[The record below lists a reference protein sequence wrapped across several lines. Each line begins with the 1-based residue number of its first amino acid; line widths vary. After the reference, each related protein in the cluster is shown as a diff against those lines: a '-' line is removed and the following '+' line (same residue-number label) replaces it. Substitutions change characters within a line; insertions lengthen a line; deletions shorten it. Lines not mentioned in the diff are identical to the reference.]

1 MNNKLFTLPG
11 KKLLYKAMLMLII
24 ISGLMT
30 AVTKMDV
37 LRVDATTDGVVCPA
51 GQEDVFGTCYGAC
64 DPGYAAFGTLCF
76 QICPPGNTDDGFFC
90 RIPAHIFAKANI
102 PRGAGT
108 PLTCAS
114 NEDLNGA
121 LCYPK
126 CQAGYRGDGPVCWEV
141 CKAGYRNDPASCFK
155 SIFDWYFKKS
165 YGRGAGRAVSTCPP
179 GKENN
184 AGLCYPVCKA
194 GYRGEGPLC
203 LQICPAGYKND
214 GGFCRRDAIIQGKDI
229 KSRISGVVGT
239 CATPSFDRSINGI
252 PQKSSFS
259 FIYINGPKVVNDSN
273 SNNLD
278 VKPKVDMANGLLN
291 VKIDDIIINTDVT
304 GLIIMGSPME
314 IESPVPSAQFGSIFG
329 VKPSATPI
337 SGVLNMPVWVGLSN
351 DNLPQAKDTIDVNLP
366 KWDQA
371 RWMKGVIGCN
381 TLPNFGGNLKSYDAG
396 SFAYSWEIGNY
407 HFVQLHAHPS
417 YTIQGTGVNTGF
429 NITPAKDWLI
439 KDLNAAALASKHIV
453 IHYSGDNS
461 NDPHLKAFFDETPEL
476 KSALPNLKLLFNNKN
491 ANMPE
496 TVSVGNGSGVYQ
508 VVPTNSGSQI
518 IKHVVFETNGVTIYN
533 LDTIN
538 FPKSL
543 GSYAQLSQI
552 KFNQRPQI
560 SSQTFAVTQNTP
572 LTFTVAASDPDRN
585 IVQFRIQQSPVAG
598 KLQSLSTLGKFQYT
612 PNQGVVGLDAFT
624 VIAVDRENLSSEV
637 AQIRLDITAA
647 NTPPNSAPVAT
658 DQTLSMLAGES
669 LTITVKCDDQ
679 DNDPLT
685 YALMRRAAHGELKW
699 VGPNLLSYT
708 PLPGFEGED
717 SFVYQADDKRR
728 LSNPSTVTITVKN
741 RAPAAADL
749 QVTGDEDTPIKIS
762 LLASDFEHDPLQ
774 YTYLTTPTN
783 GVLSGDGDNLL
794 YTPAPHFYGNDSFV
808 YRVNDAKG
816 ASRSATVSITVR
828 AANDA
833 PIANNLT
840 LNGDNDAPIAIALNA
855 HDLDYEGLD
864 YEGLDA
870 AGLSYEVISQPSQGK
885 LEGNAPDLQFI
896 PNPNFVGV
904 TSFNYRASDGKTQSN
919 VATVTLNISQATPK
933 GTLAGLL
940 YHDINGNG
948 KQDPDE
954 GGIGNAVITLV
965 PKAADLD
972 LMQRN
977 DTATAY
983 SVATDLSG
991 VYQLT
996 SVAVGQYT
1004 LRLAAAPG
1012 QTLAALPTTD
1022 ITIRQSAIT
1031 QAAPFGVQVTRW
1043 SLWLPVGLK

>member
-1 MNNKLFTLPG
+1 MNKKLFTLPG

-37 LRVDATTDGVVCPA
+37 LRVDAATDGVVCPA
-51 GQEDVFGTCYGAC
+51 GQEEIFGTCYGAC
-64 DPGYAAFGTLCF
+64 DAGYVAFGILCS
-76 QICPPGNTDDGFFC
+76 QICPPGYTDSGFTC
-90 RIPAHIFAKANI
+90 YIPTHIFAKANI

-184 AGLCYPVCKA
+184 SGLCYPVCRA

-203 LQICPAGYKND
+203 LQICPAGYKDD
-214 GGFCRRDAIIQGKDI
+214 GGFCRRDIVSFDKTT
-229 KSRISGVVGT
+229 KSRVTGVIGT
-239 CATPSFDRSINGI
+239 CPSPGFDRNINSP
-252 PQKSSFS
+252 PQTGSFS
-259 FIYINGPKVVNDSN
+259 LIYMNQPLAGHPSPND
-273 SNNLD
+273 LRFL
-278 VKPKVDMANGLLN
+278 KKKVDAANELLANTVNN
-291 VKIDDIIINTDVT
+291 VIGTVII
-304 GLIIMGSPME
+304 GSPMATH
-314 IESPVPSAQFGSIFG
+314 IRPLPSAQFGNIFG

-337 SGVLNMPVWVGLSN
+337 SGVLNMPIWIGLDQSN
-351 DNLPQAKDTIDVNLP
+351 MPNLEETVDTNEIR
-366 KWDQA
+366 WEQA

-381 TLPNFGGNLKSYDAG
+381 SLPNFAGNLKSYDAG
-396 SFAYSWEIGNY
+396 SMAYSWEIGNY

-417 YTIQGTGVNTGF
+417 YAMQGTGINTGF
-429 NITPAKDWLI
+429 NITPAKNWLI
-439 KDLNAAALASKHIV
+439 KDMNAATLAGKHIV
-453 IHYSGDNS
+453 IHYANYYANQDIY
-461 NDPHLKAFFDETPEL
+461 LKAFFDDTPEL
-476 KSALPNLKLLFNNKN
+476 KSALPNLKLLLNNLN
-491 ANMPE
+491 ANDVVE
-496 TVSVGNGSGVYQ
+496 TITVGNLSGSYKAIPLGSDQKIKQVMFSPNGVY
-508 VVPTNSGSQI
+508 VYALDYVNYIPLTTTSYVRI
-518 IKHVVFETNGVTIYN
+518 YET
-533 LDTIN
+533 
-538 FPKSL
+538 S
-543 GSYAQLSQI
+543 
-552 KFNQRPQI
+552 FNQRPQI

-572 LTFTVAASDPDRN
+572 LTFTIAASDPDNN
-585 IVQFRIQQSPVAG
+585 IGEFRILQRPVAG
-598 KLQSLSTLGKFQYT
+598 KLQSLSTLGEFQYT

-624 VIAVDRENLSSEV
+624 VIAVDRENLLSEV

-741 RAPAAADL
+741 RTPAAADL

-864 YEGLDA
+864 D

-904 TSFNYRASDGKTQSN
+904 TSFNYRASDGKAQSN

-977 DTATAY
+977 DTATDY

-996 SVAVGQYT
+996 GVAVGQYT

>member
-37 LRVDATTDGVVCPA
+37 LRVDAATDGVVCPA
-51 GQEDVFGTCYGAC
+51 GQEEVFGTCYGAC
-64 DPGYAAFGTLCF
+64 DMGYVAVGILCS
-76 QICPPGNTDDGFFC
+76 QICPPGYTDSGFIC
-90 RIPAHIFAKANI
+90 YIPAHIFAKANI

-114 NEDLNGA
+114 NEDFNGA

-126 CQAGYRGDGPVCWEV
+126 CQAGYTGDGPVCWEV

-184 AGLCYPVCKA
+184 SGLCYPVCRS

-203 LQICPAGYKND
+203 LQICPAGYKDD
-214 GGFCRRDAIIQGKDI
+214 GGFCRRDIVTFDKTT
-229 KSRISGVVGT
+229 KSRVTGVIGT
-239 CATPSFDRSINGI
+239 CPSPSFDRNINSP
-252 PQKSSFS
+252 PQTGHFS
-259 FIYINGPKVVNDSN
+259 LLYINLPKVNFSNALNSSTKQKVNVVNKLFD
-273 SNNLD
+273 
-278 VKPKVDMANGLLN
+278 PKSTNANVIGN
-291 VKIDDIIINTDVT
+291 VIGTVIIGGPFEPQIP
-304 GLIIMGSPME
+304 L
-314 IESPVPSAQFGSIFG
+314 PSAQFGSIFG
-329 VKPSATPI
+329 VKPSPVPI
-337 SGVLNMPVWVGLSN
+337 ADVLNMPVWIGLNKSDMPNLEESVESN
-351 DNLPQAKDTIDVNLP
+351 TIR
-366 KWDQA
+366 WEQA

-381 TLPNFGGNLKSYDAG
+381 SLPNFAGNLKSYDAG
-396 SFAYSWEIGNY
+396 SMAYSWEIGNY

-417 YTIQGTGVNTGF
+417 YAMQGTGINTGF

-439 KDLNAAALASKHIV
+439 KDLNAAALAGKHIV
-453 IHYSGDNS
+453 IHYPGNAS
-461 NDPHLKAFFDETPEL
+461 NDNHLKAFFDQTPEL
-476 KSALPNLKLLFNNKN
+476 SSALPNLKLVFTDEDFGVS
-491 ANMPE
+491 E
-496 TVSVGNGSGVYQ
+496 TISVGNFRGIYNATSLGSG
-508 VVPTNSGSQI
+508 GQI
-518 IKHVVFETNGVTIYN
+518 IKQAVFNKNSVEIYN

-538 FPKSL
+538 FGITPD
-543 GSYAQLSQI
+543 SYIRTQNI
-552 KFNQRPQI
+552 IFNQRPQI
-560 SSQTFAVTQNTP
+560 LSQTFAVTQNTP
-572 LTFTVAASDPDRN
+572 LTFTVLASDPDNN
-585 IVQFRIQQSPVAG
+585 IGEFRILQPPVAG
-598 KLQSLSTLGKFQYT
+598 TLQSLIGLGKFQYT

-624 VIAVDRENLSSEV
+624 VVAVDTNGLSSEV

-647 NTPPNSAPVAT
+647 NTPPNNAPVAT

-669 LTITVKCDDQ
+669 LTITVKCDDK

-762 LLASDFEHDPLQ
+762 LPASDFEHDPLQ

-794 YTPAPHFYGNDSFV
+794 YTPAPNFFGSDGFV

-840 LNGDNDAPIAIALNA
+840 LNGDNDAPIAITLNA

-864 YEGLDA
+864 YE
-870 AGLSYEVISQPSQGK
+870 GLSYEVISQPSQGK

-919 VATVTLNISQATPK
+919 IATVTLNISQATPK

-996 SVAVGQYT
+996 GVAVGQYT

-1012 QTLAALPTTD
+1012 QTLAALPTTN
-1022 ITIRQSAIT
+1022 ITIRQNTIT
-1031 QAAPFGVQVTRW
+1031 QAAPLGVQVTRW